1 MTKMYSSYDIIYFSE
16 VNKMGKKYVDNYW
29 DFTGADTKE
38 YTHSFHIY
46 PAMMIPQVAR
56 EILSRYKNNDMKILF
71 DPYCGT
77 GTSLVEGSLVGLKCI
92 GTDLNPLA
100 RLISK
105 SKVTKV
111 NINNIIKLL
120 NIFEELTKNRNIKE
134 YQRPNINNLDFWFK
148 EKQITDLLFI
158 KDFID
163 SIDNQDEKD
172 FLLVPFSETLREVSL
187 TRNGEFKLYR
197 IPKEKINNW
206 NPNTIKLF
214 TEKLM
219 RNINGYKEFEKKNK
233 LFNHEVYNFNS
244 SEEIPN
250 ELIQENS
257 VDIVITSPPYGD
269 SGTTVAYGQFSTLSN
284 EWLGIEDARKLDKK
298 LMGGKTTDI
307 QETGFKVLDDIIQQI
322 AVEKPKRA
330 KEIWSFYRDYKK
342 SIENVSKIVK
352 NHGICAYVVG
362 NRRVSNIELP
372 TDEFTRYVFENNG
385 FKHVETIIRNIPNK
399 RQPKKTS
406 PTNKTGNTVST
417 MTNEYIVI
425 MKKEG

>member
-1 MTKMYSSYDIIYFSE
+1 
-16 VNKMGKKYVDNYW
+16 MGKKYEDNFW
-29 DFTGADTKE
+29 DFIGADTKE

-56 EILSRYKNNDMKILF
+56 EILNRYKTKEMSVLF

-77 GTSLVEGSLVGLKCI
+77 GTSLVEGALVGLKCI

-111 NINNIIKLL
+111 DINNIKSLFKDFEKYITSNKSIDLKKPNINNI
-120 NIFEELTKNRNIKE
+120 
-134 YQRPNINNLDFWFK
+134 DFWFK
-148 EKQITDLLFI
+148 DKQINDLLIIKYFIDNI
-158 KDFID
+158 KDD
-163 SIDNQDEKD
+163 DEKD
-172 FLLVPFSETLREVSL
+172 FFLVPFSETLREVSL

-197 IPKEKINNW
+197 IPKEKIETW
-206 NPNTIKLF
+206 NPNTIELF
-214 TEKLM
+214 KEKVK
-219 RNINGYKEFEKKNK
+219 RNIDGYIEYEKENK
-233 LFNHEVYNFNS
+233 IYNHEVYNFNS

-250 ELIQENS
+250 DLIQENS

-307 QETGFKVLDDIIQQI
+307 EKTGFDQLDEIIKTI
-322 AVEKPKRA
+322 EAERPKRA

-342 SIENVSKIVK
+342 SMKNVSKIIKK
-352 NHGICAYVVG
+352 NGICAYVVG
-362 NRRVSNIELP
+362 NRRVSDIELP
-372 TDEFTRYVFENNG
+372 TDEFTRYVFEQNG
-385 FKHVETIIRNIPNK
+385 FRHIETIVRNIPNK

-406 PTNKTGNTVST
+406 PTNQTGKTVST
-417 MTNEYIVI
+417 MTHEYIVI
-425 MKKEG
+425 MKKED

>member
-1 MTKMYSSYDIIYFSE
+1 
-16 VNKMGKKYVDNYW
+16 MGKKYADNYW
-29 DFTGADTKE
+29 DFLGADTKE

-56 EILSRYKNNDMKILF
+56 EILNRYKNNDMKVLF

-111 NINNIIKLL
+111 NIKNIIKLL
-120 NIFEELTKNRNIKE
+120 NKFEEKTIDIATKDYKK
-134 YQRPNINNLDFWFK
+134 PNINNIDFWFK
-148 EKQITDLLFI
+148 EKQIIELLFI

-172 FLLVPFSETLREVSL
+172 FFLVPFSETLREVSL

-197 IPKEKINNW
+197 IPKEKIENW
-206 NPNTIKLF
+206 NPDTIKLF
-214 TEKLM
+214 KEKVL
-219 RNINGYKEFEKKNK
+219 RNINGYNEFEKENN

-250 ELIQENS
+250 DLIQENS

-298 LMGGKTTDI
+298 LMGGKTTEI
-307 QETGFKVLDDIIQQI
+307 EKTGYDDLDSIIQQI
-322 AVEKPKRA
+322 AIEKPKRA

-342 SIENVSKIVK
+342 SIENVSKIIRK
-352 NHGICAYVVG
+352 NGICAYVVG
-362 NRRVSNIELP
+362 NRRVSDIELP
-372 TDEFTRYVFENNG
+372 TDEFTRYIFEKNG
-385 FKHVETIIRNIPNK
+385 FKHIETIIRSIPNK

-406 PTNKTGNTVST
+406 PTNKTGKTVST

-425 MKKEG
+425 MKKEDY

>member
-1 MTKMYSSYDIIYFSE
+1 
-16 VNKMGKKYVDNYW
+16 MGKKYEDNFW
-29 DFTGADTKE
+29 DFIGADTKE

-56 EILSRYKNNDMKILF
+56 EILNRYKTKEMSVLF

-105 SKVTKV
+105 SKVTKI
-111 NINNIIKLL
+111 NINNIKSLFKD
-120 NIFEELTKNRNIKE
+120 FEKYITSNKSIDLKK
-134 YQRPNINNLDFWFK
+134 PNINNIDFWFK
-148 EKQITDLLFI
+148 DKQINDLLIIKYFIDNI
-158 KDFID
+158 KDD
-163 SIDNQDEKD
+163 DEKD
-172 FLLVPFSETLREVSL
+172 FFLVPFSETLREVSL

-197 IPKEKINNW
+197 IPKEKIETW
-206 NPNTIKLF
+206 NPNTIELF
-214 TEKLM
+214 KEKVK
-219 RNINGYKEFEKKNK
+219 RNIDGYIEYEKENK
-233 LFNHEVYNFNS
+233 IYNHEVYNFNS

-250 ELIQENS
+250 DLIQENS

-307 QETGFKVLDDIIQQI
+307 EKTGFNQLDEIIKTI
-322 AVEKPKRA
+322 ETERPKRA

-342 SIENVSKIVK
+342 SMENVGKIIKK
-352 NHGICAYVVG
+352 NGICAYVVG
-362 NRRVSNIELP
+362 NRRVSDIELP
-372 TDEFTRYVFENNG
+372 TDEFTRYIFEQNG
-385 FKHVETIIRNIPNK
+385 FKHIETIVRNIPNK

-406 PTNKTGNTVST
+406 PTNQTGKTVST
-417 MTNEYIVI
+417 MTHEYIVI
-425 MKKEG
+425 MKKED

>member
-1 MTKMYSSYDIIYFSE
+1 
-16 VNKMGKKYVDNYW
+16 MGKKYEDNFW
-29 DFTGADTKE
+29 DFIGADTKE

-56 EILSRYKNNDMKILF
+56 EILNRYKTKEMSVLF

-77 GTSLVEGSLVGLKCI
+77 GTSLVEGSLEGLKCI

-111 NINNIIKLL
+111 NINNIKSLFKDFEKYIISGN
-120 NIFEELTKNRNIKE
+120 NIDLKK
-134 YQRPNINNLDFWFK
+134 PNINNIDFWFK
-148 EKQITDLLFI
+148 EKQINDLLSIKYFIDEI
-158 KDFID
+158 KDE
-163 SIDNQDEKD
+163 DEKD
-172 FLLVPFSETLREVSL
+172 FFLVPFSETLREVSL

-197 IPKEKINNW
+197 IPKEKIDTW
-206 NPNTIKLF
+206 NPNTIELF
-214 TEKLM
+214 KEKVK
-219 RNINGYKEFEKKNK
+219 RNIDGYIEYEKENK
-233 LFNHEVYNFNS
+233 VYNHEVYNFNS

-250 ELIQENS
+250 DLIQENS

-307 QETGFKVLDDIIQQI
+307 EKTGFEQLDEIIKTI
-322 AVEKPKRA
+322 EAERPKRA

-342 SIENVSKIVK
+342 SMENVSKTIKK
-352 NHGICAYVVG
+352 NGICAYVVG
-362 NRRVSNIELP
+362 NRRVSDIELP
-372 TDEFTRYVFENNG
+372 TDEFTRFVFEQNG
-385 FKHVETIIRNIPNK
+385 FKHIETIVRNIPNK

-406 PTNKTGNTVST
+406 PTNQTGKTVST
-417 MTNEYIVI
+417 MTHEYIVI
-425 MKKEG
+425 MKKED

>member
-1 MTKMYSSYDIIYFSE
+1 
-16 VNKMGKKYVDNYW
+16 MGKKYEDNFW
-29 DFTGADTKE
+29 DFIGADTKE

-56 EILSRYKNNDMKILF
+56 EILNRYKTKEMSVLF

-111 NINNIIKLL
+111 NINNIKSLFKDFEKYIISGN
-120 NIFEELTKNRNIKE
+120 NIDLKK
-134 YQRPNINNLDFWFK
+134 PNINNIDFWFK
-148 EKQITDLLFI
+148 EKQINDLLSIKYFIDEI
-158 KDFID
+158 KDG
-163 SIDNQDEKD
+163 NEKD
-172 FLLVPFSETLREVSL
+172 FFLVPFSETLREVSL

-197 IPKEKINNW
+197 IPKEKIDTW
-206 NPNTIKLF
+206 NPNTIELF
-214 TEKLM
+214 KEKVK
-219 RNINGYKEFEKKNK
+219 RNIDGYIEYEKENK
-233 LFNHEVYNFNS
+233 VYNHEVYNFNS

-250 ELIQENS
+250 DLIQENS

-307 QETGFKVLDDIIQQI
+307 EKTGFDQLDEIIKTI
-322 AVEKPKRA
+322 ETERPKRA

-342 SIENVSKIVK
+342 SMENVSKTIKK
-352 NHGICAYVVG
+352 NGICAYVVG
-362 NRRVSNIELP
+362 NRRVSDIELP
-372 TDEFTRYVFENNG
+372 TDEFTRFVFEQNG
-385 FKHVETIIRNIPNK
+385 FKHIETIVRNIPNK

-406 PTNKTGNTVST
+406 PTNQTGKTVST
-417 MTNEYIVI
+417 MTHEYIVI
-425 MKKEG
+425 MKKED

>member
-1 MTKMYSSYDIIYFSE
+1 
-16 VNKMGKKYVDNYW
+16 MGKKYEDNFW
-29 DFTGADTKE
+29 DFIGADTKE

-56 EILSRYKNNDMKILF
+56 EILNRYKTKEMSVLF

-111 NINNIIKLL
+111 DINNIKSLFKDFEKYITSNKSIDLKKPNINNI
-120 NIFEELTKNRNIKE
+120 
-134 YQRPNINNLDFWFK
+134 DFWFK
-148 EKQITDLLFI
+148 DKQINDLLIIKYFIDNI
-158 KDFID
+158 KDD
-163 SIDNQDEKD
+163 DEKD
-172 FLLVPFSETLREVSL
+172 FFLVPFSETLREVSL

-197 IPKEKINNW
+197 IPKEKIETW
-206 NPNTIKLF
+206 NPNTIELF
-214 TEKLM
+214 KEKVK
-219 RNINGYKEFEKKNK
+219 RNIDGYIEYEKENK
-233 LFNHEVYNFNS
+233 IYNHEVYNFNS

-250 ELIQENS
+250 DLIQENS

-307 QETGFKVLDDIIQQI
+307 EKTGFDQLDEIIKTI
-322 AVEKPKRA
+322 EAERPKRA

-342 SIENVSKIVK
+342 SMKNVSKIIKK
-352 NHGICAYVVG
+352 NGICAYVVG
-362 NRRVSNIELP
+362 NRRVSDIELP
-372 TDEFTRYVFENNG
+372 TDEFTRYVFEQNG
-385 FKHVETIIRNIPNK
+385 FKHIETIVRNIPNK

-406 PTNKTGNTVST
+406 PTNQTGKTVST
-417 MTNEYIVI
+417 MTHEYIVI
-425 MKKEG
+425 MKKED

>member
-1 MTKMYSSYDIIYFSE
+1 MS
-16 VNKMGKKYVDNYW
+16 KKYEDNFW
-29 DFTGADTKE
+29 DFIGADTKE

-56 EILSRYKNNDMKILF
+56 EILNRYKTKEMSVLF

-111 NINNIIKLL
+111 NINNIKSLFKD
-120 NIFEELTKNRNIKE
+120 FEKYITSNKSIDLKK
-134 YQRPNINNLDFWFK
+134 PNINNIDFWFK
-148 EKQITDLLFI
+148 DKQINDLLIIKYFIDNI
-158 KDFID
+158 KDD
-163 SIDNQDEKD
+163 DEKD
-172 FLLVPFSETLREVSL
+172 FFLVPFSETLREVSL

-197 IPKEKINNW
+197 IPKEKIDTW
-206 NPNTIKLF
+206 NPNTIELF
-214 TEKLM
+214 KEKVK
-219 RNINGYKEFEKKNK
+219 RNIDGYIEYEKENK
-233 LFNHEVYNFNS
+233 IYNHEVYNFNS

-250 ELIQENS
+250 DLIQENS

-307 QETGFKVLDDIIQQI
+307 EKTGFNQLDEIIKTI
-322 AVEKPKRA
+322 ETERPKRA

-342 SIENVSKIVK
+342 SMENVGKIIKK
-352 NHGICAYVVG
+352 NGICAYVVG
-362 NRRVSNIELP
+362 NRRVSDIELP
-372 TDEFTRYVFENNG
+372 TDEFTRYIFEQNG
-385 FKHVETIIRNIPNK
+385 FKHIETIVRNIPNK

-406 PTNKTGNTVST
+406 PTNQTGKTVST
-417 MTNEYIVI
+417 MTHEYIVI
-425 MKKEG
+425 MKKED

>member
-1 MTKMYSSYDIIYFSE
+1 
-16 VNKMGKKYVDNYW
+16 MGKKYEDNFW
-29 DFTGADTKE
+29 DFIGADTKE

-56 EILSRYKNNDMKILF
+56 EILNRYKTKEMSVLF

-111 NINNIIKLL
+111 NINNIKSLFRDFEKYIISDN
-120 NIFEELTKNRNIKE
+120 NIDLKK
-134 YQRPNINNLDFWFK
+134 PNINNIDFWFK
-148 EKQITDLLFI
+148 EKQINDLLSIKYFIDEI
-158 KDFID
+158 KDE
-163 SIDNQDEKD
+163 DEKD
-172 FLLVPFSETLREVSL
+172 FFLVPFSETLREVSL

-197 IPKEKINNW
+197 IPKEKIDTW
-206 NPNTIKLF
+206 NPNTIELF
-214 TEKLM
+214 KEKIK
-219 RNINGYKEFEKKNK
+219 RNIDGYIEYEKENK
-233 LFNHEVYNFNS
+233 VYNHEVYNFNS

-250 ELIQENS
+250 DLIQENS

-307 QETGFKVLDDIIQQI
+307 EKTGFEQLDEIIKTI
-322 AVEKPKRA
+322 EAERPKRA
-330 KEIWSFYRDYKK
+330 REIWSFYRDYKR
-342 SIENVSKIVK
+342 SMENVSKTIKK
-352 NHGICAYVVG
+352 NGICAYVVG
-362 NRRVSNIELP
+362 NRRVSDIELP
-372 TDEFTRYVFENNG
+372 TDEFTRFVFEQNG
-385 FKHVETIIRNIPNK
+385 FKHIETIVRNIPNK

-406 PTNKTGNTVST
+406 PTNQTGKTVST
-417 MTNEYIVI
+417 MTHEYIVI
-425 MKKEG
+425 MKKED

>member
-1 MTKMYSSYDIIYFSE
+1 
-16 VNKMGKKYVDNYW
+16 MGKKYEDNFW
-29 DFTGADTKE
+29 DFIGADTKE

-56 EILSRYKNNDMKILF
+56 EILNRYKTKEMSVLF

-111 NINNIIKLL
+111 NINNIKSLFKDFEKYIISGN
-120 NIFEELTKNRNIKE
+120 NIDLKK
-134 YQRPNINNLDFWFK
+134 PNINNIDFWFK
-148 EKQITDLLFI
+148 EKQINDLLSIKYFIDEI
-158 KDFID
+158 KDG
-163 SIDNQDEKD
+163 DEKD
-172 FLLVPFSETLREVSL
+172 FFLVPFSETLREVSL

-197 IPKEKINNW
+197 IPKEKIDTW
-206 NPNTIKLF
+206 NPNTIELF
-214 TEKLM
+214 KEKVK
-219 RNINGYKEFEKKNK
+219 RNIDGYIEYEKENK
-233 LFNHEVYNFNS
+233 VYNHEVYNFNS

-250 ELIQENS
+250 DLIQENS

-307 QETGFKVLDDIIQQI
+307 EKTGFDQLDEIIKTI
-322 AVEKPKRA
+322 ETERPKRA

-342 SIENVSKIVK
+342 SMENVSKTIKK
-352 NHGICAYVVG
+352 NGICAYVVG
-362 NRRVSNIELP
+362 NRRVSDIELP
-372 TDEFTRYVFENNG
+372 TDEFTRFVFEQNG
-385 FKHVETIIRNIPNK
+385 FKHIETIVRNIPNK

-406 PTNKTGNTVST
+406 PTNQTGKTVST
-417 MTNEYIVI
+417 MTHEYIVI
-425 MKKEG
+425 MKKED

>member
-1 MTKMYSSYDIIYFSE
+1 
-16 VNKMGKKYVDNYW
+16 MGKKYEDNFW
-29 DFTGADTKE
+29 DFIGADTKE

-56 EILSRYKNNDMKILF
+56 EILNRYKTKEMSVLF

-111 NINNIIKLL
+111 DINNIKSLFKNFEKYITSNKSIDLKKPNINNI
-120 NIFEELTKNRNIKE
+120 
-134 YQRPNINNLDFWFK
+134 DFWFK
-148 EKQITDLLFI
+148 DKQINDLLIIKYFIDNI
-158 KDFID
+158 KDD
-163 SIDNQDEKD
+163 DEKD
-172 FLLVPFSETLREVSL
+172 FFLVPFSETLREVSL

-197 IPKEKINNW
+197 IPKEKIETW
-206 NPNTIKLF
+206 NPNTIELF
-214 TEKLM
+214 KEKVK
-219 RNINGYKEFEKKNK
+219 RNIDGYIEYEKENK
-233 LFNHEVYNFNS
+233 IYNHEVYNFNS

-250 ELIQENS
+250 DLIQENS

-307 QETGFKVLDDIIQQI
+307 EKTGFDQLDEIIKTI
-322 AVEKPKRA
+322 EAERPKRA

-342 SIENVSKIVK
+342 SMKNVSKIIKK
-352 NHGICAYVVG
+352 NGICAYVVG
-362 NRRVSNIELP
+362 NRRVSDIELP
-372 TDEFTRYVFENNG
+372 TDEFTRYVFEQNG
-385 FKHVETIIRNIPNK
+385 FKHIETIVRNIPNK

-406 PTNKTGNTVST
+406 PTNQTGKTVST
-417 MTNEYIVI
+417 MTHEYIVI
-425 MKKEG
+425 MKKED

>member
-1 MTKMYSSYDIIYFSE
+1 
-16 VNKMGKKYVDNYW
+16 MGKKYEDNFW
-29 DFTGADTKE
+29 DFIGADTKE

-56 EILSRYKNNDMKILF
+56 EILNRYKTKEMSVLF

-111 NINNIIKLL
+111 DINNIKSLFKDFEKYITSNKGIDLKKPNINNI
-120 NIFEELTKNRNIKE
+120 
-134 YQRPNINNLDFWFK
+134 DFWFK
-148 EKQITDLLFI
+148 DKQINDLLIIKYFIDNI
-158 KDFID
+158 KDD
-163 SIDNQDEKD
+163 DEKD
-172 FLLVPFSETLREVSL
+172 FFLVPFSETLREVSL

-197 IPKEKINNW
+197 IPKEKIETW
-206 NPNTIKLF
+206 NPNTIELF
-214 TEKLM
+214 KEKVK
-219 RNINGYKEFEKKNK
+219 RNIDGYIEYEKENK
-233 LFNHEVYNFNS
+233 IYNHEVYNFNS

-250 ELIQENS
+250 DLIQENS
-257 VDIVITSPPYGD
+257 ADIVITSPPYGD

-307 QETGFKVLDDIIQQI
+307 EKTGFDQLDEIIKTI
-322 AVEKPKRA
+322 EAERPKRA

-342 SIENVSKIVK
+342 SMKNVSKIIKK
-352 NHGICAYVVG
+352 NGICAYVVG
-362 NRRVSNIELP
+362 NRRVSDIELP
-372 TDEFTRYVFENNG
+372 TDEFTRYVFEQNG
-385 FKHVETIIRNIPNK
+385 FKHIETIVRNIPNK

-406 PTNKTGNTVST
+406 PSNQTGKTVST
-417 MTNEYIVI
+417 MIHEYIVI
-425 MKKEG
+425 MKKED

>member
-1 MTKMYSSYDIIYFSE
+1 
-16 VNKMGKKYVDNYW
+16 MGKKYEDNFW
-29 DFTGADTKE
+29 DFIGADTKE

-56 EILSRYKNNDMKILF
+56 EILNRYKTKEMSVLF

-111 NINNIIKLL
+111 DINNIKSLFKNFEKYITSNKSIDLEKPNINNI
-120 NIFEELTKNRNIKE
+120 
-134 YQRPNINNLDFWFK
+134 DFWFK
-148 EKQITDLLFI
+148 DKQINDLLIIKYFIDNI
-158 KDFID
+158 KDD
-163 SIDNQDEKD
+163 DEKD
-172 FLLVPFSETLREVSL
+172 FFLVPFSETLREVSL

-197 IPKEKINNW
+197 IPKEKIETW
-206 NPNTIKLF
+206 NPNTIELF
-214 TEKLM
+214 KEKVK
-219 RNINGYKEFEKKNK
+219 RNIDGYIEYEKENK
-233 LFNHEVYNFNS
+233 IYNHEVYNFNS

-250 ELIQENS
+250 DLIQENS

-307 QETGFKVLDDIIQQI
+307 EKTGFDQLDEIIKTI
-322 AVEKPKRA
+322 EAERPKRA

-342 SIENVSKIVK
+342 SMKNVSKIIKK
-352 NHGICAYVVG
+352 NGICAYVVG
-362 NRRVSNIELP
+362 NRRVSDIELP
-372 TDEFTRYVFENNG
+372 TDEFTRYVFEQNG
-385 FKHVETIIRNIPNK
+385 FKHIETIVRNIPNK

-406 PTNKTGNTVST
+406 PTNQTGKTVST
-417 MTNEYIVI
+417 MAHEYIVI
-425 MKKEG
+425 MKKED

>member
-1 MTKMYSSYDIIYFSE
+1 
-16 VNKMGKKYVDNYW
+16 MGKKYEDNFW
-29 DFTGADTKE
+29 DFIGADTKE

-56 EILSRYKNNDMKILF
+56 EILNRYKTKEMSVLF

-111 NINNIIKLL
+111 DINNIKSLFKDFEKYITSNKSIDLKKPNINNI
-120 NIFEELTKNRNIKE
+120 
-134 YQRPNINNLDFWFK
+134 DFWFK
-148 EKQITDLLFI
+148 DKQINDLLIIKYFIDNI
-158 KDFID
+158 KDD
-163 SIDNQDEKD
+163 DEKD
-172 FLLVPFSETLREVSL
+172 FFLVPFSETLREVSL

-197 IPKEKINNW
+197 IPKEKIETW
-206 NPNTIKLF
+206 NPNTIELF
-214 TEKLM
+214 KEKVK
-219 RNINGYKEFEKKNK
+219 RNIDGYIEYEKENK
-233 LFNHEVYNFNS
+233 IYNHEVYNFNS

-250 ELIQENS
+250 DLIQENS

-307 QETGFKVLDDIIQQI
+307 EKTGFDQLDEIIKTI
-322 AVEKPKRA
+322 EAERPKRA

-342 SIENVSKIVK
+342 SMKNVSKIIKK
-352 NHGICAYVVG
+352 NGICAYVVG
-362 NRRVSNIELP
+362 NRRVSDIELP
-372 TDEFTRYVFENNG
+372 TDEFTRYVFEENG
-385 FKHVETIIRNIPNK
+385 FKHIETIVRNIPNK

-406 PTNKTGNTVST
+406 PTNQTGKTVST
-417 MTNEYIVI
+417 MTHEYIVI
-425 MKKEG
+425 MKKED